1 MVELIRDARVTA
13 KQNLQKKVLRES
25 FPSCIYVKHIYKSRL
40 FVDKKTVFYNH
51 YGIEIR
57 SFRVGGTT
65 LWGLTWTKVKE
76 QIMQDG
82 IQKLSLKEKIGYSLG
97 DAASNIFFQT
107 FILFITIF
115 YTDVFGL
122 SPAAIGTMFLI
133 TKIWDAV
140 NDPMMGMIADRTNT
154 RWGKFRPYLL
164 WFAIPFGLLGVLTF
178 TTPELS
184 LTGKLIYAYV
194 TYTLLMMA
202 YTIVNVPYSAL
213 MGVMTPN
220 SHERTVLSQFRFFA
234 AFIATILIQSFMLKF
249 VKIFGKDNPAVGWQ
263 WAMGIFSAVAVVLL
277 YITFFTTK
285 ERVHPPE
292 GQKTTFRGDLADLFT
307 NLPWVLIGG
316 ATIFQLIYIVIRGG
330 AIMFYFKYF
339 VKGQEILSFGQ
350 FSWEKLSSIFLV
362 AGTVMTILGVL
373 LSTRISKIMGK
384 STAYVTFLGIAGIST
399 GAFFLL
405 KPENI
410 IMMFILQ
417 LITSFS
423 VGPVSVL
430 QWAIYTDTADYGE
443 WKKGRRATGLI
454 MSASLFALKL
464 GIALGVSS
472 LAWILGAYGY
482 QANVEQTEKG
492 LLGIRLVMSIY
503 PAIFALLGMVFMFF
517 YPLNKKL
524 MHQVETELIERR
536 KKAESAQASGG
547 VGL

>member
-1 MVELIRDARVTA
+1 M
-13 KQNLQKKVLRES
+13 QN
-25 FPSCIYVKHIYKSRL
+25 
-40 FVDKKTVFYNH
+40 
-51 YGIEIR
+51 
-57 SFRVGGTT
+57 
-65 LWGLTWTKVKE
+65 
-76 QIMQDG
+76 G
-82 IQKLSLKEKIGYSLG
+82 IQKLPFWEKIGYSLG

-122 SPAAIGTMFLI
+122 PPKQIAFMFLI

-140 NDPMMGMIADRTNT
+140 NDPMMGMLADRTET
-154 RWGKFRPYLL
+154 RWGKFRPYIL
-164 WFAIPFGLLGVLTF
+164 WFAVPFGILGVLTF
-178 TTPELS
+178 TTPNLS
-184 LTGKLIYAYV
+184 ITGRLVYAYI

-234 AFIATILIQSFMLKF
+234 AFIATILVQSFMLKF
-249 VKIFGKDNPAVGWQ
+249 VDIFGKGNPAVGWQ
-263 WAMGIFSAVAVVLL
+263 WAMGIFSTAAVILL
-277 YITFFTTK
+277 FITFFTTK
-285 ERVHPPE
+285 ERVHPPK
-292 GQKTTFRGDLADLFT
+292 GQKTSLVQDLVDLAT
-307 NLPWVLIGG
+307 NRPWLMIGC

-330 AIMFYFKYF
+330 AIVFYFKYF
-339 VKGQEILSFGQ
+339 VQDQDVPSFGLV
-350 FSWEKLSSIFLV
+350 SWEKLNATFLV
-362 AGTVMTILGVL
+362 AGTVATILGVL

-384 STAYVTFLGIAGIST
+384 STAYVTFLGIAGVST

-405 KPENI
+405 KPDNI
-410 IMMFILQ
+410 VMMFILQ

-454 MSASLFALKL
+454 MSASLFALKF
-464 GIALGVSS
+464 GIAVGVSA

-482 QANVEQTEKG
+482 QANVEQTEQG
-492 LLGIRLVMSIY
+492 LLGIRMVMSVY
-503 PAIFALLGMVFMFF
+503 PAIFALLGMGFMLF
-517 YPLNKKL
+517 YPLNKHK

-536 KKAESAQASGG
+536 KIAESGQVSGG
-547 VGL
+547 TGL